1 MPGVAVAVPTC
12 QMILPAGTVIGVV
25 VVVATVVA
33 GAAEVVVAAGSS
45 VVVVT
50 AGSSAVVVVAAGSS
64 VVVVAAGSTVVVV
77 SGSMMIAPSNV
88 RILSDIFSPS
98 IEDTKKKFL
107 SNVTGYSPE
116 AVSGISNVRI
126 TTFALSAPV
135 IAASP
140 LDANAYSRVSGLS
153 TMLTPYASEPVDET

>member
-1 MPGVAVAVPTC
+1 MSA
-12 QMILPAGTVIGVV
+12 IGASVV
-25 VVVATVVA
+25 VVVTTGSSVVVVTA
-33 GAAEVVVAAGSS
+33 GSSAVVVVVAAGSS

-50 AGSSAVVVVAAGSS
+50 AGSSAVVVVVAAGSS
-64 VVVVAAGSTVVVV
+64 VVVVVASGSVVVVV

-88 RILSDIFSPS
+88 RILSDISSPS

-126 TTFALSAPV
+126 TTFAWSAPL
-135 IAASP
+135 IAALP

-153 TMLTPYASEPVDET
+153 TMLTPYASDPVDET